1 MNIESKSTLLYQMFE
16 SSDEVII
23 QRRRIVR
30 IGSSQAVLDT
40 KMSDPPG
47 QMYWIQVWR
56 ESLGDLTSSIQEVHM
71 RILNGAL
78 CIVAKSWEANQCSST
93 IEWINKWWCIL
104 CIE

>member
-78 CIVAKSWEANQCSST
+78 CIVAKSWEQTNVHQQ
-93 IEWINKWWCIL
+93 
-104 CIE
+104 